1 MTPVTRSSWEAVPF
15 RGQASV
21 SLECRWKCVLGEGVK
36 QQVLQ
41 GMAARVE
48 IEAKKLGWRRGDQS
62 QMGCMNVFLAALA
75 PGWKVVF
82 ISLSASMLTWSCPQ
96 ICVFHEFSLHIF
108 FFVLQFLLGVFP
120 SSVIKIIS
128 HTS

>member
-1 MTPVTRSSWEAVPF
+1 
-15 RGQASV
+15 
-21 SLECRWKCVLGEGVK
+21 VLGEGVK

-82 ISLSASMLTWSCPQ
+82 IFLSASMLTWSFPQ
-96 ICVFHEFSLHIF
+96 IRVFHEFSLHIF
-108 FFVLQFLLGVFP
+108 LFC
-120 SSVIKIIS
+120 SSF
-128 HTS
+128 